1 MSDLSWIP
9 GEDQS
14 CQAAIADVRKDSTPT
29 DWMFITYA
37 ATSGANSQKLK
48 LGGSGTGGVNE
59 LRTHLDDKIIAFAI
73 VRVTDRI
80 DDSVTVKFVWINW
93 LGKGAAAM
101 QKARLSVHM
110 GPVKAFMGQT
120 HQDYSCNTQ
129 DELTHEIIMERVMG
143 YSGSGSKVLDSTG
156 KTTLKTQVHG
166 SGGSSVSSN
175 RNQATQQVSWSPEV
189 VETIRDVKGDHSPLS
204 WVIISYE
211 RPDSSVLAVVAAGE
225 GDDNNAAQLAEH
237 LRNDNVAY
245 CIIRKTEQIDNSAT
259 AKFVYIR
266 WVGNDVPRMQK
277 AKLGTQAG
285 DIYNLFAPCHTSL
298 DTPDLHEVNDA
309 NIMKEIMKASGTYQ
323 HVLEGH
329 PVSRPPPQ
337 SHHQTQQTSHQ
348 TAPKPVAQRKPPS
361 DTHGGAS
368 KTVEKV
374 IDFQDFDG
382 VKQAI
387 ADVRYDGSDT
397 DWVLITYDG
406 PRSNTLKLEGIG
418 SGGLHELKNHLKD
431 NVVMYG
437 LLRTTEKID
446 DSVTVKFC
454 HIDWRGERIHTMQRA
469 KLATHSGAVRE
480 LFHPFHVDINASSD
494 DEITEHLINKKIKAA
509 SGTAVHVLN

>member
-1 MSDLSWIP
+1 
-9 GEDQS
+9 
-14 CQAAIADVRKDSTPT
+14 
-29 DWMFITYA
+29 
-37 ATSGANSQKLK
+37 
-48 LGGSGTGGVNE
+48 
-59 LRTHLDDKIIAFAI
+59 
-73 VRVTDRI
+73 
-80 DDSVTVKFVWINW
+80 
-93 LGKGAAAM
+93 
-101 QKARLSVHM
+101 
-110 GPVKAFMGQT
+110 
-120 HQDYSCNTQ
+120 
-129 DELTHEIIMERVMG
+129 
-143 YSGSGSKVLDSTG
+143 
-156 KTTLKTQVHG
+156 
-166 SGGSSVSSN
+166 
-175 RNQATQQVSWSPEV
+175 
-189 VETIRDVKGDHSPLS
+189 
-204 WVIISYE
+204 
-211 RPDSSVLAVVAAGE
+211 
-225 GDDNNAAQLAEH
+225 
-237 LRNDNVAY
+237 
-245 CIIRKTEQIDNSAT
+245 
-259 AKFVYIR
+259 
-266 WVGNDVPRMQK
+266 MQK

-337 SHHQTQQTSHQ
+337 THHQSQQTSHQ

-361 DTHGGAS
+361 ESQGGAPS
-368 KTVEKV
+368 KPVEKV
-374 IDFQDFDG
+374 VDFQDFDG
-382 VKQAI
+382 IKQAI
-387 ADVRYDGSDT
+387 ADVRYDGSET

-418 SGGLHELKNHLKD
+418 SGGLHELKNHLKE